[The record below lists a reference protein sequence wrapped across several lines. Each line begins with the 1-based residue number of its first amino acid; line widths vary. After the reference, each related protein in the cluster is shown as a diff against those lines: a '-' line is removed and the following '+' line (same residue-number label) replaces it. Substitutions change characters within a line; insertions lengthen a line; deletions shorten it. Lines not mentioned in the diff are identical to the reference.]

1 MAFFKGIPAA
11 QGVGRGPLF
20 VLETTSLDVPDKRL
34 AKGTSQAE
42 WDRICQAHEHLVQ
55 DLTDLSERQEHPD
68 VQELAVVQLMM
79 LQDPDLME
87 RIRKFVRRDRL
98 PATTAVP
105 KAFNDTIQLL
115 KSRNVAW
122 ASERIADIAA
132 VRDQWIRVIQQSNV
146 FVDIPKGSILYA
158 DELSMG
164 ELLHYKEMIAGLL
177 LQSNGPTSHAVI
189 IAQALGIP
197 TVTNLR
203 FSPSASIQKGHELW
217 MDGSTGNVI
226 LDPTPEDEQVIEDA
240 LQAYRV
246 SNEALETI
254 RSQPSKTSCGMQFTL
269 RMNMELV
276 EELGAYDPGLAD
288 GVGLY
293 RTEALAMTPS
303 KRTLE
308 AQIES
313 YRAIFHTTNQ
323 SKVTIRLFDV
333 GSDKALPGAPKETN
347 PALGW
352 RGLRFLEDEG
362 VLLQTQLEALSTVAK
377 EFPGRCRVMIPMLS
391 DVGELFRL
399 KDRIEDDTF
408 EWGVMVETPSAVWM
422 VPELAEHVSFLSIGT
437 NDLIQY
443 TLAVDRTN
451 RRVSKHFT
459 PSHPA
464 LWRALSWVVEKASG
478 SEVSLSVCGEMAAH
492 PVYAQAFLGLG
503 FGELSMQPSA
513 LAKIKQT
520 LCATTQESVHH
531 VAQQLVQAQT
541 VEESMAVV
549 DSLLDTSQG

>member
-42 WDRICQAHEHLVQ
+42 WDRICEAHEQLVQ
-55 DLTDLSERQEHPD
+55 DLSDLVERQDHPD

-98 PATTAVP
+98 PASTAVP
-105 KAFNDTIQLL
+105 RAFNDTIKLL
-115 KSRNVAW
+115 KSRNVPW

-132 VRDQWIRVIQQSNV
+132 VRDQWIRVIQQSDV

-164 ELLHYKEMIAGLL
+164 ELLHYKDVVAGLL

-203 FSPSASIQKGHELW
+203 FSSSASIQKGHVIW

-226 LDPTPEDEQVIEDA
+226 LDPSPEDEQVIEEA
-240 LQAYRV
+240 LQAYKE
-246 SNEALETI
+246 SNKVLETI
-254 RSQPSKTSCGMQFTL
+254 RSHPSKTSCGTSFTL

-276 EELGAYDPGLAD
+276 EELGAYDGKLAD
-288 GVGLY
+288 GIGLY
-293 RTEALAMTPS
+293 RTEALAMNPS
-303 KRTLE
+303 KRSLE

-313 YRAIFHTTNQ
+313 YRAVFDATEK

-362 VLLQTQLEALSTVAK
+362 VLLQTQLEALSIVAK
-377 EFPGRCRVMIPMLS
+377 EYPGRCRVMIPMLT

-399 KDRIEDDTF
+399 KDRVDDALF
-408 EWGVMVETPSAVWM
+408 EWGVMVETPAAVWM

-437 NDLIQY
+437 NDMIQY

-464 LWRALSWVVEKASG
+464 LWRALSWIADKARG
-478 SEVSLSVCGEMAAH
+478 TGVSLSVCGEMAAH
-492 PVYAQAFLGLG
+492 PVYAKAFLGLG
-503 FGELSMQPSA
+503 FDELSMQPSA
-513 LAKIKQT
+513 LANIKQT
-520 LCATTQESVHH
+520 LCATTLKSVQD
-531 VAQQLVQAQT
+531 VANQLVQART
-541 VEESMAVV
+541 VEESMAIV
-549 DSLLDTSQG
+549 DSREDTN